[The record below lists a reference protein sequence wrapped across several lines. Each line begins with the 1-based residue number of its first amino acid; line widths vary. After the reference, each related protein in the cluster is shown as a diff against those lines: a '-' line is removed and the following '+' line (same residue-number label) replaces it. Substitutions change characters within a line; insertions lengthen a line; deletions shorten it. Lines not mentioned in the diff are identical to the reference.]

1 MPDRDV
7 ELLTLL
13 LRLKKRYPDWRFG
26 QLVCNV
32 ASWVW
37 KHQQQ
42 ELPWDVAD
50 EDLMRA
56 ADEHLRQ
63 INAKENGAGAEE
75 IRRHE
80 AAEAVAALREQA
92 KLNGLSEVTDQEIDE
107 VISQSRS
114 ERKSIR

>member
-13 LRLKKRYPDWRFG
+13 LRLKKRYPEWRFG

-37 KHQQQ
+37 KREQQ

-63 INAKENGAGAEE
+63 IKSTENGAGTEE
-75 IRRHE
+75 IRRQE

-92 KLNGLSEVTDQEIDE
+92 KLNGLSELTGQEIDE
-107 VISQSRS
+107 IISGSRS
-114 ERKSIR
+114 ERKSSR